1 MSSHSA
7 LYLYNVIIIFIIYNM
22 YLYRYLKELLFPVSC
37 AGCGR
42 VEGEMLCPECLLRLP
57 LLPESRCARCASP
70 TPLPVESCREC
81 RRHRP
86 AVDATVALAA
96 YRDPL
101 RPVIHRLKYGNGRG
115 LAPLLA
121 ALLFARLR
129 EERRHA
135 GIEAVTFV
143 PMHPRRERERG
154 YNQARL
160 LAEALALHLGREC
173 LPLLRRNRTAPPQ
186 TGLAHA
192 ERLANLRGCMEA
204 GMEAVPERVAAGGIL
219 LVDDVFT
226 TGATLSECAL
236 ALKRAGAG
244 RVTACVLARDLPTTH

>member
-1 MSSHSA
+1 
-7 LYLYNVIIIFIIYNM
+7 M
-22 YLYRYLKELLFPVSC
+22 YIHRYLKGLLFPVFC

-42 VEGEMLCPECLLRLP
+42 GEGEMICSGCLLGLP

-70 TPLPVESCREC
+70 TPLPAESCREC
-81 RRHRP
+81 RRRRP

-101 RPVIHRLKYGNGRG
+101 RSVIHRLKYGNGRD

-121 ALLFARLR
+121 ALLFSRLR
-129 EERRHA
+129 EECRHE
-135 GIEAVTFV
+135 GIEAVTYV
-143 PMHPRRERERG
+143 PMHPQRERERG

-160 LAEALALHLGREC
+160 LAEGVALHLGCPC
-173 LPLLRRNRTAPPQ
+173 LPTLRRKRAAPPQ

-192 ERLANLRGCMEA
+192 ARLANLRGCMEA
-204 GMEAVPERVAAGGIL
+204 LPGDCVAGEVL

-236 ALKRAGAG
+236 ALKRAGAR
-244 RVTACVLARDLPTTH
+244 RVTACVLARDVAAGGPAPGSSACPLPSR

>member
-1 MSSHSA
+1 
-7 LYLYNVIIIFIIYNM
+7 M
-22 YLYRYLKELLFPVSC
+22 YIYRYLKELLFPVSC

-42 VEGEMLCPECLLRLP
+42 VEGELVCPECLRRLP
-57 LLPESRCARCASP
+57 LLPPGRCARCACP
-70 TPLPVESCREC
+70 IPGPVETCREC
-81 RRHRP
+81 RRRRP
-86 AVDATVALAA
+86 AMDATVALSA

-129 EERRHA
+129 EERRQQ
-135 GIEAVTFV
+135 GVEAVTFV

-160 LAEALALHLGREC
+160 LAEELALHLGCDC
-173 LPLLRRNRTAPPQ
+173 LPLLRRNRASPPQ
-186 TGLAHA
+186 TGLTHVA
-192 ERLANLRGCMEA
+192 RLANLRGCMEA
-204 GMEAVPERVAAGGIL
+204 VPGRPIAGGIL

-244 RVTACVLARDLPTTH
+244 RVTACVLARDLPHGGRQPGPSACPPPPR

>member
-1 MSSHSA
+1 M
-7 LYLYNVIIIFIIYNM
+7 
-22 YLYRYLKELLFPVSC
+22 
-37 AGCGR
+37 
-42 VEGEMLCPECLLRLP
+42 
-57 LLPESRCARCASP
+57 
-70 TPLPVESCREC
+70 
-81 RRHRP
+81 
-86 AVDATVALAA
+86 DATVALAA

-101 RPVIHRLKYGNGRG
+101 RSVIHRLKYGNGRG

-129 EERRHA
+129 EERRQE
-135 GIEAVTFV
+135 GVEAVTFV

-160 LAEALALHLGREC
+160 LAEELALHLGCDCR
-173 LPLLRRNRTAPPQ
+173 PLLRRNRAAPPQ

-192 ERLANLRGCMEA
+192 ARLANLRGCMEA
-204 GMEAVPERVAAGGIL
+204 VPGRPVAGGVL

-244 RVTACVLARDLPTTH
+244 RVTACVLARDLARDLPAAAIARPLCLPTPTPVTYHRDGGFIPGLWLKVDASRRRNDPRKPTFGW